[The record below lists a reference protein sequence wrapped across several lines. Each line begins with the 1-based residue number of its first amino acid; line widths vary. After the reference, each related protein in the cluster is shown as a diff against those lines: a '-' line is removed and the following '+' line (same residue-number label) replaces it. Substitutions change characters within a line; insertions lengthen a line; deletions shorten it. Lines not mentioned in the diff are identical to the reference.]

1 MNEES
6 NIPALTLEPMP
17 TEAAVAVEEAPKE
30 EEKEEQVVTKDYDLD
45 SLSPAEQAAVRSFA
59 EKIDIMNTEQVMH
72 YGSNAQKNISDFSGA
87 ALGTVRTKDLGEVGN
102 MLGDLVV
109 ELKGLNFDVE

>member
-6 NIPALTLEPMP
+6 NIPALTLDPMP
-17 TEAAVAVEEAPKE
+17 AETAAAVQEAPQEEVQEEAVTPKSYE
-30 EEKEEQVVTKDYDLD
+30 MD

-72 YGSNAQKNISDFSGA
+72 YGSNAQKNISEGRQHAGRPRGGA
-87 ALGTVRTKDLGEVGN
+87 QGPQL
-102 MLGDLVV
+102 
-109 ELKGLNFDVE
+109 